1 MPEKINLYLLYIIVM
16 EIINKNQ
23 DCDVRKKCLI
33 NPNEKMPKFQ
43 EEFCCEKCNF
53 TANKY
58 SNWAAHLS
66 TKKHIRNTS
75 EEFVINKH
83 ICDCGKE
90 YKHMSSLC
98 NHRKTCNKSKST
110 GNNDVM
116 LLEIIKQNQEI
127 QNTFIEQNR
136 ELQNKLVEMSQ
147 TPHITN
153 NIQNNVQNNFN
164 LNMFLNEQCKDAI
177 SITDFIDS
185 LQVEVSDLEATGK
198 LGYVLGISRIFIN
211 KLKELDIHERPLH
224 CTDIKRET
232 VYIKDK
238 DVWEKESTEKS
249 TLKQVV
255 KKIARKNL
263 QQLPAWQEQHPE
275 FTKSDTPENNEYMKI
290 SLNAL
295 GAYSKEEEEK
305 DIDKIMKNVLKEVV
319 IEKKGN

>member
-1 MPEKINLYLLYIIVM
+1 MLYIIVRIRQM
-16 EIINKNQ
+16 EKS
-23 DCDVRKKCLI
+23 DCDDNQKILI
-33 NPNEKMPKFQ
+33 NPNEKMPKSADNFY
-43 EEFCCEKCNF
+43 CVKCNF
-53 TANKY
+53 TAIKH
-58 SNWAAHLS
+58 SNWIAHLA
-66 TKKHIRNTS
+66 TKKHNRNAD
-75 EEFVINKH
+75 EEPSTAKY

-98 NHRKTCNKSKST
+98 NHRKNCSKPVPVPET
-110 GNNDVM
+110 NNVLM
-116 LLEIIKQNQEI
+116 EFMKKNQEI
-127 QNTFIEQNR
+127 QDKILEQNK
-136 ELQNKLVEMSQ
+136 ELQNKIIEMSQ

-185 LQVEVSDLEATGK
+185 LQLEVSDLEATGK

-211 KLKELDIHERPLH
+211 KLRELDIHERPLH

-238 DVWEKESTEKS
+238 DVWEKENTEKS
-249 TLKQVV
+249 TLKHVV

-263 QQLPAWQEQHPE
+263 QQLPAWQEKHPD
-275 FTKSDTPENNEYMKI
+275 FTKLDTSENSEYMQI

-295 GAYSKEEEEK
+295 GSYSKEEEEK

-319 IEKKGN
+319 IERK

>member
-1 MPEKINLYLLYIIVM
+1 
-16 EIINKNQ
+16 
-23 DCDVRKKCLI
+23 
-33 NPNEKMPKFQ
+33 MPKFQ

-75 EEFVINKH
+75 EEIVINKH
-83 ICDCGKE
+83 VCDCGKE

-98 NHRKTCNKSKST
+98 NHRKTCNKTKST